1 MTDFSILNNEFIFIT
16 AIIYLLIIISV
27 IKLGSE
33 RMCGGLKAF
42 IVSLF
47 FTPVIGLIYVLRS
60 ADRNTLRIIHYRCH
74 TCGLEYTSNH
84 KYCPSCAKDGRS
96 SHLEKIRMKSY

>member
-1 MTDFSILNNEFIFIT
+1 MADFSFINNEFIFISI
-16 AIIYLLIIISV
+16 IIYLLTIISV

-33 RMCGGLKAF
+33 RICGGLKAF

-47 FTPVIGLIYVLRS
+47 FTPLIGLIYVLRS
-60 ADRNTLRIIHYRCH
+60 SDRNTLRIIHYRCRS
-74 TCGLEYTSNH
+74 CGLEYTSKH

-96 SHLEKIRMKSY
+96 SHLEKISMKTY